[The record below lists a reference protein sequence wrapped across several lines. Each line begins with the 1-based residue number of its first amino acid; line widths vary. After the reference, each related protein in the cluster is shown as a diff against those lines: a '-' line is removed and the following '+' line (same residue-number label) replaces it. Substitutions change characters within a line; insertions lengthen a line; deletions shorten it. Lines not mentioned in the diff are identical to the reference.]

1 MAINRMLRVVA
12 KPNRHR
18 GLQAQLSWEHRAE
31 SPASCFSLGTYPRV
45 SEHWEDESEE
55 VPASHS
61 ALFMS
66 LNLLT
71 CNRAE

>member
-1 MAINRMLRVVA
+1 MAINRMLRVLA
-12 KPNRHR
+12 KPNRH
-18 GLQAQLSWEHRAE
+18 GVLQAQLSWEHWAE
-31 SPASCFSLGTYPRV
+31 SPTSCFSLGTYPQV
-45 SEHWEDESEE
+45 SEDWEDESEE
-55 VPASHS
+55 VPASHT